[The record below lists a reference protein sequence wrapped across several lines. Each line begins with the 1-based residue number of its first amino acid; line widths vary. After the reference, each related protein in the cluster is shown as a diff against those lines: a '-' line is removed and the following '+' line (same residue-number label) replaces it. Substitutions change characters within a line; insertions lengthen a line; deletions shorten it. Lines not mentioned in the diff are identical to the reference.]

1 MIVDRFIFAILG
13 HFNSYSQ
20 LSQKMTIRRDTK
32 QYKQSCVDNRVSVT
46 IIELFRKY
54 HGSTSLTALPGTH
67 SKGRGEV
74 VDKLTIDLNNY
85 YYYKN

>member
-13 HFNSYSQ
+13 HFSSYSQ

-32 QYKQSCVDNRVSVT
+32 QYKQSCVDNRISVT
-46 IIELFRKY
+46 IIELF
-54 HGSTSLTALPGTH
+54 TALPGTH

-85 YYYKN
+85 YYYKKLICQRQI